1 MRFIRRCPK
10 REERDRL
17 RSVARAPRDRR
28 DEATAHKKNNPH
40 PSPTC
45 QSTVGLGL
53 AFAPTSFAVDGAAAL
68 VAAGGQHGQL
78 DVRRLGCS
86 EPLLR
91 SAGGGAVINGVAL
104 APRAGA
110 GAAGSHRVF
119 VAANDCVVRAY
130 DVPVAE
136 SADADDAENVAP
148 VVAQV
153 AAPDTDDDE
162 DAPAAASDSDAHA
175 DDAPPPPILSP
186 RRRDGHGRPAAP
198 SDAATRAARAR
209 AAAPVATVRALDPVN
224 YCALAPA
231 AGSSGP
237 AGRALASV
245 GDCAA
250 LTLHAPAAD
259 GSYTRVASW
268 DAFRDAGMAAAWSP
282 GGSWLAAAGQC
293 GTVVAVD
300 PRAAP
305 ASGPVAALRV
315 RGAARALKVCPG
327 PADLVL
333 VTEHDTRAHVF
344 DARTWTAVHS
354 VRVGG
359 AAGGD
364 RGPALS
370 GAAFSPDG
378 SRAFVGVE
386 NGGVAVFGVRSAD
399 RCCVAEW
406 EAR

>member
-1 MRFIRRCPK
+1 MATLSR
-10 REERDRL
+10 
-17 RSVARAPRDRR
+17 ARAETLLQLPRD
-28 DEATAHKKNNPH
+28 ETTHAHTP
-40 PSPTC
+40 PSLL
-45 QSTVGLGL
+45 QSTVTLGL
-53 AFAPTSFAVDGAAAL
+53 PFSPTSFAVDGVASL

-78 DVRRLGCS
+78 DVRRLGSS

-110 GAAGSHRVF
+110 GTAGSHRVF

-130 DVPVAE
+130 DVPAAE
-136 SADADDAENVAP
+136 SADADDRENVAP
-148 VVAQV
+148 VAAPV
-153 AAPDTDDDE
+153 AAPDSADDE
-162 DAPAAASDSDAHA
+162 DGAPAAAASDSDN
-175 DDAPPPPILSP
+175 DDDEDAVPPPPILSP
-186 RRRDGHGRPAAP
+186 RRGGRRRPAAP

-209 AAAPVATVRALDPVN
+209 TAAPVAIVRALDPVN
-224 YCALAPA
+224 FCALAPA

-237 AGRALASV
+237 ACRALASV

-250 LTLHAPAAD
+250 LTLHAPATD
-259 GSYTRVASW
+259 GTYTRVASW
-268 DAFRDAGMAAAWSP
+268 DAFCDAGMATAWSP

-305 ASGPVAALRV
+305 SSGPVAALRV

-364 RGPALS
+364 RGPPLS

-386 NGGVAVFGVRSAD
+386 NGGVAVFGVRSAE

-406 EAR
+406 QAR